1 MSLKLSS
8 LIEHDELIIGA
19 SLSGDIILWET
30 PSIFEAV
37 DKRLSDQQQLDK
49 LMSNPEEEQ
58 QAFSKIEEVAEV
70 QVESLQAY
78 RFIKNPLKI
87 SGRRKRV
94 SINKIKAFKNL
105 LAVAYTDGVAIFDME
120 SLKEGKVKVLFDQIA
135 KQNASQQIST
145 EDVETNDVLFLTLK
159 TQNYLVSANADCFVR
174 LLDLN
179 TFTTVCEIN
188 LTSPCICLTKID
200 EDLIAVGT

>member
-8 LIEHDELIIGA
+8 LIEHDDMIIGA

-70 QVESLQAY
+70 QVESLQAF
-78 RFIKNPLKI
+78 RFIKNPLQI

-105 LAVAYTDGVAIFDME
+105 LAVAYTDGIAIFDIE
-120 SLKEGKVKVLFDQIA
+120 TLKEVKAKV
-135 KQNASQQIST
+135 
-145 EDVETNDVLFLTLK
+145 
-159 TQNYLVSANADCFVR
+159 
-174 LLDLN
+174 
-179 TFTTVCEIN
+179 
-188 LTSPCICLTKID
+188 
-200 EDLIAVGT
+200 